1 MFKNYLKITY
11 RNLFR
16 NKALSFINIF
26 GLAMGMAF
34 AILIGMWMQY
44 ETSFDGFHQ
53 NEDRLAMVMKNTLF
67 NNEKNTG
74 NASPLPLYY
83 ELKSNFPE
91 VKRASRLS
99 WNESHS
105 LMTGTNKFSRW
116 GMHVDADF
124 LNMFSFPLIKGS
136 TVTALNDP
144 NSILLTE
151 SLASA
156 LFGKEDPMGK
166 TIKYDNEHILRV
178 TGLLKDVPKNSTLT
192 FDFLAPYQFIIDHN
206 DWIRNNKG
214 NWANNF
220 LMNVVELKEGISM
233 EAFSKKIG
241 PLNVQRDKTLKN
253 QTLFLQPMS
262 KWHLYGDFK
271 NWVNVGGKIDYV
283 RLFGIIGVFV
293 LLIACINFMNL
304 STARSELRMKEVG
317 IRKTLGS
324 RRIDLII
331 QFLSESL
338 LTAGLAFLLSLGLIK
353 ILLPYLKD
361 LGFEN
366 IHFDANNFSLLGT
379 ALILSVITGLVAGS
393 YPALYLSSFLPVR
406 VLKGLNKQGKG
417 AVTFRRVLVVS
428 QFSISVGLIIC
439 TAIVFQQIG
448 HAKDR
453 SIGYNPNNLI
463 TIDASRDLAV
473 NYDALKQDLLNSG
486 YIQSVAKASQPMTAT
501 YNIWSDFSWE
511 GKDPH
516 ADLAI
521 DAIMAE
527 WDFEK
532 TVGLTLKQGRP
543 FSKDYKTDSNAVILN
558 ESALKMIGYKDPI
571 GKTMK
576 SGDRVLNIVGIAEDI
591 ILTDPFKTV
600 APLAILFNGSKMDNI
615 NDIFIRLKPT
625 ADLTKALAAI
635 HPIFDRYNPSLPF
648 EYRFADEE
656 FNKKFSMEN
665 EVGKLAGIFAGLAIF
680 ISCLG
685 LFGLAMFL
693 SERRNKEIGI
703 RKVLGAS
710 VGNVVLLLS
719 KEFVVLVLAACV
731 IASPIA
737 FWLMKDW
744 LDKYDYRIS
753 FNWSVVVLAGL
764 GAILIALLTVSFQAI
779 KAAVAN
785 PVKSLRAE

>member
-1 MFKNYLKITY
+1 MFSNYLKITI

-34 AILIGMWMQY
+34 AILIGLWMQY
-44 ETSFDGFHQ
+44 ETSFDEFHQ
-53 NEDRLAMVMKNTLF
+53 NEDHIAMVMKNTLF

-91 VKRASRLS
+91 VKRASRLT
-99 WNESHS
+99 WNQSHS
-105 LMTGTNKFSRW
+105 LMTGTNKFSRS
-116 GMHVDADF
+116 GLFVDGDF
-124 LNMFSFPLIKGS
+124 LDMFSFPLIKGS
-136 TVTALNDP
+136 AATALDDP

-166 TIKYDNEHILRV
+166 TIKVDNEHVLRV

-192 FDFLAPYQFIIDHN
+192 FDFLAPYQFIIDHS
-206 DWIRNNKG
+206 DWIRGNKT
-214 NWANNF
+214 NWSNNF
-220 LMNVVELKEGISM
+220 LMNVVELKDGVSM

-241 PLNVQRDKTLKN
+241 PLNMQRDKTIKN

-304 STARSELRMKEVG
+304 STARSELRIKEVG

-338 LTAGLAFLLSLGLIK
+338 LTAGLAFLLALGLVKLI
-353 ILLPYLKD
+353 IPYLKN

-366 IHFDANNFSLLGT
+366 INFDIRDLSLISL
-379 ALILSVITGLVAGS
+379 ALLLSVITGLVAGS
-393 YPALYLSSFLPVR
+393 YPALYLSSFLPMR

-453 SIGYNPNNLI
+453 AIGYNPNNLV
-463 TIDASRDLAV
+463 TVDASRDICL
-473 NYDALKQDLLNSG
+473 NYDALKQELLNSG
-486 YIQSVAKASQPMTAT
+486 YITSVAKASQPMTAT

-516 ADLAI
+516 VDLAM
-521 DAIMAE
+521 DAIMVE

-532 TVGLTLKQGRP
+532 TVGLTLRQGRP

-576 SGDRVLNIVGIAEDI
+576 SAGRVLTIVGIAEDI
-591 ILTDPFKTV
+591 ILTDPFQKI
-600 APLAILFNGSKMDNI
+600 APLAILFNGSKTDNI

-625 ADLTKALAAI
+625 ADLTKTLAAI
-635 HPIFDRYNPSLPF
+635 HPIFDKYNPSLPF

-656 FNKKFSMEN
+656 FGKKFTMEN
-665 EVGKLAGIFAGLAIF
+665 QVGQLAGIFAGLAIF

-685 LFGLAMFL
+685 LFGLAMFMA
-693 SERRNKEIGI
+693 ERRNKEISI

-710 VGNVVLLLS
+710 VGNMVTLLS
-719 KEFVVLVLAACV
+719 KELVGLVLLSCV
-731 IASPIA
+731 IASPMA
-737 FWLMKDW
+737 YWLMKDW
-744 LDKYDYRIS
+744 LDKYDYRIHFS
-753 FNWSVVVLAGL
+753 WTVFVFAGL
-764 GAILIALLTVSFQAI
+764 GAILIALVTVSFQAVRV
-779 KAAVAN
+779 AVAN

>member
-1 MFKNYLKITY
+1 MFKNYFKITY
-11 RNLFR
+11 RNLFK
-16 NKALSFINIF
+16 NKVLSFINIF

-34 AILIGMWMQY
+34 AILIGLWMTY
-44 ETSFDGFHQ
+44 ETSFDGFHK
-53 NEDRLAMVMKNTLF
+53 NKDRIAMVMKNTLF
-67 NNEKNTG
+67 NNEKNTQ
-74 NASPLPLYY
+74 NSSPLPLYH

-91 VKRASRLS
+91 VKRASRLT
-99 WNESHS
+99 WTESHS
-105 LMTGTNKFSRW
+105 LMTGTNKFSRP
-116 GMHVDADF
+116 GLHVDGDF
-124 LNMFSFPLIKGS
+124 LEMFSFPLIKGS
-136 TVTALNDP
+136 AATALNDP
-144 NSILLTE
+144 NSIILTE

-156 LFGKEDPMGK
+156 LFGKEDPLGK
-166 TIKYDNEHILRV
+166 TIKYDNEHVLRV
-178 TGLLKDVPKNSTLT
+178 TGLVKDVPKNSTIT
-192 FDFLAPYQFIIDHN
+192 FDFLAPYQFIIDN
-206 DWIRNNKG
+206 NNWIKG
-214 NWANNF
+214 NKDNWSNNF
-220 LMNVVELKEGISM
+220 LMNLVELKEGVSM

-241 PLNVQRDKTLKN
+241 PLNMQKDKSLKN
-253 QTLFLQPMS
+253 QTLFLHPMS
-262 KWHLYGDFK
+262 KWHLYSDFK
-271 NWVNVGGKIDYV
+271 NWENVGGKIDYV

-324 RRIDLII
+324 RRIDLIA

-338 LTAGLAFLLSLGLIK
+338 LTAALAFLLSLGLIQ
-353 ILLPYLKD
+353 LLIPYLKD

-366 IHFDANNFSLLGT
+366 IHFDASNFSLLGT

-406 VLKGLNKQGKG
+406 VLKGGNQQGRG

-439 TAIVFQQIG
+439 TVVVFQQIG
-448 HAKDR
+448 HARDR
-453 SIGYNPNNLI
+453 STGYNPNNLL

-486 YIQSVAKASQPMTAT
+486 YIESVAKASQPMTAT

-516 ADLAI
+516 ADIAL

-543 FSKDYKTDSNAVILN
+543 FSRDYKTDSNAVILN
-558 ESALKMIGYKDPI
+558 ESALKIIGYKDPI

-576 SGDRVLNIVGIAEDI
+576 SANRVLNIVGIAEDV

-600 APLAILFNGSKMDNI
+600 APLAILFNGSKTDNI
-615 NDIFIRLKPT
+615 NAILLRLKRA
-625 ADLTKALAAI
+625 ADPAKTLAAI
-635 HPIFDRYNPSLPF
+635 HPIFDKYNPSLPF
-648 EYRFADEE
+648 EYRFGDEE
-656 FNKKFSMEN
+656 FSKKFTTEKQ
-665 EVGKLAGIFAGLAIF
+665 VGKLSGIFSVLAIF

-693 SERRNKEIGI
+693 AERRNKEIGI

-710 VGNVVLLLS
+710 VGSLVALLS
-719 KEFVVLVLAACV
+719 KEFVGLVLVSCV

-737 FWLMKDW
+737 YWLMKDW
-744 LDKYDYRIS
+744 LDKYDYRIP

-764 GAILIALLTVSFQAI
+764 GAVLIALFTVSFQAI
-779 KAAVAN
+779 RAAVAN
-785 PVKSLRAE
+785 PVQSLRDE